1 MFNITMKVN
10 LISWSLL
17 QSNQYL
23 KNYKHGSFPG
33 STSIKPKEPLSL
45 KQIFPQ
51 YFHPSF
57 GQLGVAPEG
66 LLNIF
71 TRKLY
76 NLANKAGEWTCNDD
90 LIELIKKEVNKNNID
105 ALLKMVSI
113 NTKGGASLYEGE
125 AVFELAR
132 ATKTVKQSKILNKFL
147 DQRKEYDTI
156 IGAFDVLKEFKQK
169 DKDTNGLVTKIID
182 KLVSAKTPEGDDRFG
197 SLGMS
202 DIVRYIKTD
211 EDFEKL
217 NGLLKNE
224 KLTTFDI
231 VQVLV
236 GRHSVSSKQ
245 KPSIEYNSRY
255 FCNLGKELF
264 NLGHYQ
270 KDVKRA
276 LYEAM
281 SNDTRK
287 AEKILE
293 VALDDR
299 ISDAGLVFAGFTKH
313 SMLSD
318 NVINDIRKHIIQG
331 RPEVTTLPTGT
342 SHKKAIKMIP
352 KGDVCEL
359 DSKLYVND
367 DNNLVE
373 LNMTKEKFIDLF
385 PSVMRFNFLQG
396 TLGDCWLI
404 AVLGKMMDNSLTRPK
419 LYELFRQDGKDV
431 FIMFPNAEKEIKF
444 VNAEPLIADSVVD
457 GPFGIQIIEQ
467 AYSIHREYGYSNF
480 PVEDISNIVDADE
493 QLNRLCYGN
502 PSEAVKELLPK
513 AILGVYDGDD
523 LLHKDTYF
531 RLICNNSNNNDS
543 MLYFTLNNK
552 HNHDE
557 KYVSEAYKLFAD
569 HTYSISSY
577 DSEKGLVGIMNP
589 HNSGIVTEVP
599 IYELIQHMDG
609 MTLVSV
615 KPH

>member
-1 MFNITMKVN
+1 MKVN

-23 KNYKHGSFPG
+23 NNSKNSSFPDSIYIG
-33 STSIKPKEPLSL
+33 SKEHCS
-45 KQIFPQ
+45 FVNTVPQ

-57 GQLGVAPEG
+57 GQLGAAPEG
-66 LLNIF
+66 LFNIF

-105 ALLKMVSI
+105 ALLKMASI
-113 NTKGGASLYEGE
+113 NTKDGASLYEGE

-132 ATKTVKQSKILNKFL
+132 AAKTVKQSKILNKFL
-147 DQRKEYDTI
+147 DERKEYDTI

-169 DKDTNGLVTKIID
+169 DKNTNGLVTKIID
-182 KLVSAKTPEGDDRFG
+182 RLVLAKTPEGDDRFG

-211 EDFEKL
+211 EDFERL
-217 NGLLKNE
+217 NELLKNE
-224 KLTTFDI
+224 KMTTFDI
-231 VQVLV
+231 VQALA
-236 GRHSVSSKQ
+236 GRHFVSSKQ
-245 KPSIEYNSRY
+245 KPAVEYNSRY

-281 SNDTRK
+281 NNDARK

-293 VALDDR
+293 VALDDS
-299 ISDAGLVFAGFTKH
+299 ISNAGILLTNFNKH

-318 NVINDIRKHIIQG
+318 NVLKDIKEYVIQG
-331 RPEVTTLPTGT
+331 KPEVITIPVGT
-342 SHKKAIKMIP
+342 PHKKILKMVP
-352 KGDVCEL
+352 KGDVCEM
-359 DSKLYVND
+359 DSELYVND
-367 DNNLVE
+367 DDSLVK
-373 LNMTKEKFIDLF
+373 LKMTKEKFTDLF
-385 PSVMRFNFLQG
+385 PTVMRFNFLQG

-404 AVLGKMMDNSLTRPK
+404 AVLGKMMDNPLARPK
-419 LYELFRQDGKDV
+419 LYELFRQEGKDI
-431 FIMFPNAEKEIKF
+431 FIMFPNALRDIKF
-444 VNAEPLIADSVVD
+444 PNSELLSANSVLD
-457 GPFGIQIIEQ
+457 GPLGIQMIEQ
-467 AYSIHREYGYSNF
+467 AYSIHRKDGYSIF

-513 AILGVYDGDD
+513 AVFGVYDGDD
-523 LLHKDTYF
+523 LLHKDIYF

-609 MTLVSV
+609 MTLVSL
-615 KPH
+615 KPDKKI